1 MNWQPTTEIAN
12 LQEETKPLYD
22 HGFTP
27 EEVIE
32 LTNKRNDL
40 FDRIG
45 KGHSTTLDEFKNI
58 IVPYQ
63 RIYRT
68 EQFILNPIKEKKI
81 KEPKAPKE
89 KKAKVPKDPK
99 EPKAPKVKKPTA
111 KEMRERMEM
120 VKRITMKQA
129 AGIALTEAEFNWL
142 NKMKEEQNVT

>member
-1 MNWQPTTEIAN
+1 MTWQPVTEIT
-12 LQEETKPLYD
+12 LEEQIKPIYN

-32 LTNKRNDL
+32 ITNKRNNL
-40 FDRIG
+40 FDRIA
-45 KGHSTTLDEFKNI
+45 KGHTTTLDEFKHI

-68 EQFILNPIKEKKI
+68 EQFILNPIKEKKV
-81 KEPKAPKE
+81 KEPKTPKE
-89 KKAKVPKDPK
+89 KKEKVPK

-120 VKRITMKQA
+120 IKKITMKQA
-129 AGIALTEAEFNWL
+129 AGLPLTETELNWL
-142 NKMKEEQNVT
+142 NKMKEEQNVA